1 MLYFLQY
8 QSSDNTLTVNNTLTV
23 IGTIL
28 LYIVIV
34 VVVFLIIRELVM
46 WYWKINQ
53 IITNQNKSNEL
64 MRELISTLQN
74 VSNSNNKSEI
84 IDSSSENKMSETEI
98 IKSKP

>member
-1 MLYFLQY
+1 MSNIFILEI
-8 QSSDNTLTVNNTLTV
+8 TLFNILILIPVSLAIV
-23 IGTIL
+23 IGIFL
-28 LYIVIV
+28 L
-34 VVVFLIIRELVM
+34 IRELVM